1 MVRWLLLLLVVLATP
16 AWADDAASP
25 VTFHK
30 GQIGFSARF
39 GIGARGIL
47 TYDSMNYC
55 GKTDPQAKYGFAS
68 VCTGRTPLA
77 LDLEASYGV
86 AKSVELT
93 LEIGLGLERDFGTA
107 PGTSGPRPFFLAPG
121 ARFFFSEAARSKL
134 FVQPELVIDLAS
146 YKAGNDIG
154 GRGIEGYWIDLHR
167 TYGLYFFVAETLE
180 FSRWLSASFE
190 AGVGFQGRYP

>member
-1 MVRWLLLLLVVLATP
+1 MARWLLLLIVAIVVSATP
-16 AWADDAASP
+16 AWADDTVNP

-55 GKTDPQAKYGFAS
+55 GKEDPQAKYGHAS
-68 VCTGRTPLA
+68 VCTGLAPLA
-77 LDLEASYGV
+77 IELEGSYGV

-93 LEIGLGLERDFGTA
+93 LEVGIGIQRDFGVDQST
-107 PGTSGPRPFFLAPG
+107 PGPRPFFLAPG

-134 FVQPELVIDLAS
+134 FVQPEL
-146 YKAGNDIG
+146 
-154 GRGIEGYWIDLHR
+154 
-167 TYGLYFFVAETLE
+167 
-180 FSRWLSASFE
+180 
-190 AGVGFQGRYP
+190 